1 MLNEYLLVWLLCVHI
16 LLSIY
21 CLFTS
26 ICCHTDQL
34 VSQYL
39 SALESPEVLT
49 RCGCA
54 LALGSLPP
62 FMIHGK
68 LQQVTPHNASC
79 FQLKCESEPLG

>member
-1 MLNEYLLVWLLCVHI
+1 MGVFLGVHI
-16 LLSIY
+16 LLAIY

-39 SALESPEVLT
+39 SALERPEVLT

-68 LQQVTPHNASC
+68 LQKVRPYNISSAQVC
-79 FQLKCESEPLG
+79 I

>member
-1 MLNEYLLVWLLCVHI
+1 MGVFLGVHTG
-16 LLSIY
+16 LAVY
-21 CLFTS
+21 YLFTS

-68 LQQVTPHNASC
+68 LQKVRPHNV
-79 FQLKCESEPLG
+79 